1 MSSDHS
7 SRQRLSL
14 AVGALGVVYG
24 DIGTSPLYALRE
36 CFHGAHSIE
45 PNPRNI
51 IGVLSAVIWSLI
63 LIVTVKYL
71 LVVMRA
77 NNRGEGGIM
86 ALLALTLSRLP
97 TGRTRLPLL
106 ILGACG
112 AALLLAE
119 GMITPAIS
127 VLGAIEGLRVATPA
141 FDDFIV
147 PITAIILIALFSAQ
161 RIGTGGVGR
170 LFGPITFVWFLCLA
184 ALGVRGVL
192 AAPHVLAAFDPTYA
206 FAFLLGHGWSAF
218 FVLGAVFLALTGV
231 EALYADMGHFGAGP
245 IRLAWFVVVFP
256 ALVLNYLGQ
265 GAWLLMHPGTVEN
278 PFYNLA
284 PSWALFPLVALA
296 TLAAVVA
303 SQALIA
309 GAFSMARQ
317 AIQLGFLPRM
327 NIQHTSSTQ
336 RGQIYIAG
344 VNWVLM
350 VACIGLVFG
359 FRSSN
364 RLAAAYGIGV
374 SLTIMMTTLLLYFA
388 AQHVWSWPRW
398 RAALLAGSFL
408 TLEFSFFIANLQ
420 KFRDGGWFPITV
432 AALIYLCM
440 ATWFRGRR
448 ALQKQ
453 LLAGSLPLGM
463 FLAEMGRKTPPRVPG
478 TAVFMTSSPEGT
490 PGSLLHNLKHNK
502 ILHERVVLL
511 RLAVGDAPYVEPSE
525 RVQIEDL
532 PLGFY
537 RVTGFFGFMESPD
550 LDIVRE
556 SCLKEGLDLDPMKT
570 SFFLGHESIVAT
582 SRPGMARWRK
592 HLFSFMARNAQQATA
607 YFKLPPNRV
616 VELGILVE
624 L

>member
-1 MSSDHS
+1 
-7 SRQRLSL
+7 
-14 AVGALGVVYG
+14 
-24 DIGTSPLYALRE
+24 
-36 CFHGAHSIE
+36 
-45 PNPRNI
+45 
-51 IGVLSAVIWSLI
+51 
-63 LIVTVKYL
+63 
-71 LVVMRA
+71 
-77 NNRGEGGIM
+77 
-86 ALLALTLSRLP
+86 
-97 TGRTRLPLL
+97 
-106 ILGACG
+106 
-112 AALLLAE
+112 
-119 GMITPAIS
+119 
-127 VLGAIEGLRVATPA
+127 
-141 FDDFIV
+141 
-147 PITAIILIALFSAQ
+147 
-161 RIGTGGVGR
+161 
-170 LFGPITFVWFLCLA
+170 
-184 ALGVRGVL
+184 
-192 AAPHVLAAFDPTYA
+192 
-206 FAFLLGHGWSAF
+206 
-218 FVLGAVFLALTGV
+218 
-231 EALYADMGHFGAGP
+231 
-245 IRLAWFVVVFP
+245 
-256 ALVLNYLGQ
+256 
-265 GAWLLMHPGTVEN
+265 
-278 PFYNLA
+278 
-284 PSWALFPLVALA
+284 
-296 TLAAVVA
+296 
-303 SQALIA
+303 
-309 GAFSMARQ
+309 
-317 AIQLGFLPRM
+317 M